1 MQSDSLSPGVSVI
14 IPAYRSA
21 ASAPLVAEQ
30 LLEVLPTL
38 TPHYEVIFVEDG
50 SPDDETWPTL
60 ASLAQAHEP
69 VRAIRLMRNFGQ
81 HNALLCGIVHA
92 RYDVCVTMD
101 DDLQHPPDQLPK
113 LLQALAG
120 YDVVYGY
127 PENVQYSGL
136 LRRMATHVT
145 KLVLQGAVGRDNAR
159 YIAPYRAFR
168 TQIREA
174 FQHYSGHYVNIDVL
188 LTWGARRFNR
198 IPVQYNQRA
207 VGRSNYTLSKLITHT
222 VNLLVGFST
231 LPLRLASLLGLFL
244 TAFGAVLMVYILIIR
259 ILIFGEYEVP
269 GFTFL
274 ASMISIFAGSQMFI
288 LGIIGEYMARI
299 YFRVMERPVYVV
311 EVEA

>member
-1 MQSDSLSPGVSVI
+1 MQSALLSPGVSVV

-21 ASAPLVAEQ
+21 ASAPLVAER

-60 ASLAQAHEP
+60 AALAQAHDP

-198 IPVQYNQRA
+198 IPVHYNQRA

-311 EVEA
+311 EVEV